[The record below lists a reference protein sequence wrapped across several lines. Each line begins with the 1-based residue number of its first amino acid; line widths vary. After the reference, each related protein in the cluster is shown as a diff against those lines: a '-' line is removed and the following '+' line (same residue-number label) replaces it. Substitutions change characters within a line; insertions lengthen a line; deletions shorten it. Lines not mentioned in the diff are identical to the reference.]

1 MFRFSFVTDG
11 DSKNAVNTHFGKVVD
26 ISSAFEY
33 MDTITIDNVLWSV
46 ILATLKSSHNSSLHT
61 VYDQILDNLD
71 DNKDLS
77 FAHIQTVCARQFRRT
92 TQ

>member
-1 MFRFSFVTDG
+1 MGAFTINDVFR
-11 DSKNAVNTHFGKVVD
+11 
-26 ISSAFEY
+26 
-33 MDTITIDNVLWSV
+33 SV

-92 TQ
+92 TH